1 MPLVEIKQS
10 IMINVAGL
18 DSSSDWNQEDVQGF
32 FQQDAEYS
40 KGRGELGE
48 AEPDGDAAGEAGHCH
63 HPLA

>member
-1 MPLVEIKQS
+1 
-10 IMINVAGL
+10 MINVAGL